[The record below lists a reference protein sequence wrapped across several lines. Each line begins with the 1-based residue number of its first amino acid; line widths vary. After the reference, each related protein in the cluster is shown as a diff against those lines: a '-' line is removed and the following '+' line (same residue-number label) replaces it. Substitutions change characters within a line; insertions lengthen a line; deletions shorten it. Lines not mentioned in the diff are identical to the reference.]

1 MRTLSRRRISVAEYA
16 RARVARKNVCILFI
30 DRLTPIND
38 RIHMHRSAIVT
49 LKTLIFVL
57 ITLLLA
63 CQVFVIPAVAQQMVE
78 KSPPLDYLQVP
89 GIMVTV
95 GFVLCV
101 QVALVCVWRLL
112 SLVRASIIF
121 RENAFRYVNIILGL
135 VTLATLL
142 ILGSFITLAVAGVAS
157 PSVIMLCSLG
167 IVVGSGLALMIVVM
181 RGLLHQA
188 SQLERDLAE
197 VV

>member
-1 MRTLSRRRISVAEYA
+1 
-16 RARVARKNVCILFI
+16 
-30 DRLTPIND
+30 
-38 RIHMHRSAIVT
+38 MHRTAIIT
-49 LKTLIFVL
+49 LKTLILAL
-57 ITLLLA
+57 IALLLA

-78 KSPPLDYLQVP
+78 KSPQLGYLQVP
-89 GIMVTV
+89 GIVVTV
-95 GFVLCV
+95 GFLLCV
-101 QVALVCVWRLL
+101 QVALACVWRLL

-121 RENAFRYVNIILGL
+121 RENAFRYVNIILGI
-135 VTLATLL
+135 VALATLL

-181 RGLLHQA
+181 RGLLRKA

>member
-1 MRTLSRRRISVAEYA
+1 
-16 RARVARKNVCILFI
+16 
-30 DRLTPIND
+30 
-38 RIHMHRSAIVT
+38 MHRSAIVT

-78 KSPPLDYLQVP
+78 KSPQLDYLQVP
-89 GIMVTV
+89 GIVVTV
-95 GFVLCV
+95 GFLLCV
-101 QVALVCVWRLL
+101 QVALGCVWRLL

-121 RENAFRYVNIILGL
+121 RDHAFRYVNIILGL
-135 VTLATLL
+135 VALATLL
-142 ILGSFITLAVAGVAS
+142 LLGSFTTLAVAGVAS

-188 SQLERDLAE
+188 SQLEHDLGE

>member
-1 MRTLSRRRISVAEYA
+1 
-16 RARVARKNVCILFI
+16 
-30 DRLTPIND
+30 
-38 RIHMHRSAIVT
+38 MHRSAIVT

-135 VTLATLL
+135 VALATLL